1 LLPQEHPC
9 SQRLRSLIIFN
20 QVSQSSRLTVD
31 KISRVHAALEDF
43 DKYTSILKICAPLH
57 SPFLEQLACQS
68 RTNDNTNGLCPR
80 ASPSGAFRSV
90 SASPEASI
98 HTTSGLSPV
107 VVPLRRR
114 YPPSASAK
122 AATTV
127 LKPLDDL
134 LENVFVQS
142 RVIIQS
148 TPLHPASSKISYRR
162 LTFAV
167 SQKPY
172 SWNWDVLAT
181 WARSLCAVNKP
192 LSWKTPLRQAS
203 LERPYGPD
211 ATSSSARGSV
221 YTVRSSDLSSF
232 TVVNAGLCAWK
243 ISEGLSFLRRL
254 FDFLTP
260 DILLLS
266 LPIHTIASTASSLS
280 TPLPGNTQS
289 TGSPLSP
296 FYASLLHHKRSKNLT
311 NDIVCIPNL
320 AWTFQSWT
328 EAWAAGILL
337 GGLLQHLSLYP
348 ADSLPGQ
355 LLRQFLQ
362 SIHQCLLATLTF
374 EEQMDVHAGVTAGTP
389 VSNLHH
395 LFQPVALKIFCS
407 PLLLFAVGRFSS
419 CEAGYELL
427 TSMGL
432 TEAIFQLL
440 EQPTTSGV
448 HRPLEVKINLNRQTL
463 LLLKILLASS
473 SFASNEGFGQRLLA
487 SAFRYGTESVRLF
500 AVKFIRLILRMGLRA
515 DPEICISFLLR
526 SLLDSS
532 NPVVEEAI
540 DVLEEACEVGGSN
553 LQVINEYCNGS
564 GDPAVLMMVT
574 KKFGDH
580 MTSGA
585 AMGIEKCRLLN
596 LPLLLLTPEAG
607 LAGHRIFASLLST
620 PSVFHRFLEFPSIP
634 PASNLVYW
642 MLSAWRQFY
651 NERYA
656 VDLQHQFS
664 ALFQPRRFDGRSAK
678 ATEAPFPSCPV
689 CGLQVKSILQSMG
702 ASTTKVS
709 CLHRS
714 GGRLPD
720 VADSYESDL
729 DLLMRP
735 SNTTSTLKSLL
746 ACIGDEAEKM
756 ETLVVATHSLSV
768 GSAPSYLFAE
778 YDGPVVPMHLYSCL
792 AMHDAG
798 FDLLCDR
805 GGLEELVNVLAS
817 YIAFCQSTAPSDQSS
832 IPTNSSIQA
841 AIWALSHVLVTQRGS
856 NWSRAT
862 FVVGDLTR
870 IFFLAKS
877 MSVRGTAWLGLCFI
891 ASSQCGADLISRF
904 GNPPKPEP
912 PQPLPTW
919 CVVRTRRFRHSSPLL
934 SRKTLRLSPKLD
946 HRNLTLLHNPKN
958 FSALKPTFANLPSR
972 KISAPLL
979 SNEERSAVLY
989 ATSEQTQELFE
1000 RRYVPMMCS
1009 DSHPPANS
1017 QPQYHQALLSS
1028 NAASSLPRPSSRWLT
1043 QFPSV
1048 TTTQSVLRPAVNI
1061 FKALSIK
1068 SRSFR
1073 SAGSK
1078 SSGLSSN
1085 QAPEQQQALGIS
1097 KEEVVFTTTNIT
1109 PIGDSI
1115 DEFLMSA
1122 HVATPHGMRE
1132 VVSDGRLEDSQQY
1145 DWALTRVLNRS
1156 AISDAA
1162 LGRLLKRK
1170 INADFDLPPSLQETI
1185 KAVQQRSSAQVPGFD
1200 AVLPKICKHGGPLPG
1215 DMESRTGPPGFQGYQ
1230 NRSSLQGKRNRQLG
1244 GISLL
1249 NIAGN
1254 ILARVPL
1261 NRFNSCLEQGL
1272 LAESHCGFRVHC
1284 GINVQRH
1291 ALSPHLPQCFT
1302 LRPPPRYR
1310 SDFHH
1315 QLESQNITLHSVWP
1329 RNNAAMDVSPTDFPT
1344 PTADFYFRG
1353 IVLPSDLRLLSDVCL
1368 SALGNSQPSLQSS
1381 PVPPNEIEL
1390 ATQLKMLKSDERQQR
1405 LNGFC
1410 SRPSG
1415 GPPKKE
1421 RTGSSTVPLKNGFTG
1436 LAEGDYTLLNSESPT
1451 AVVAIGSSDN
1461 IRTSTIGPGV

>member
-1 LLPQEHPC
+1 MRPETGFTSPSVERLVGDLQQEPLKLAETLLRQCLTDFSPVFACRDPLSGVSCKKEATNQDKGVSDYEACPNSHFLGLCQVIVTRLNVLVLLSRSVFTRLRHAAPRLRRVFLVAVYRVLSLALCNGQRSVRCAGIRCLRHYVRSDGDVDLLLANRLDLFITRCFDLSYESSLPTAESSECSRQKIARANPSSPSQLPQQMILDYQLPTLFGNRLIRPAFRRRILPGNRLPRSASEDRTDMLRFAPAVTTKTSLQDCVSNVTIGHISASSERLQVLKLAYHILRLAPRNFPTALVQALVSSCLTPLQGATASSVVDRVMGAGNVLAAVNVNNRSGVPTHPPPAEAPALLPVSRTASKYEAVADDPHIHACLLILVEFVLSQSSRGPSTPPFTAAKTSSSCPSPFHHQTLLALRNCAKCIQHVFFSDPASCENIKHPVLMLETLLLVLINLADGALGRRLIGSDVFQKFLVPFTTGFPLVSIPRSAFDIYPDIITFSMSAVILLLRSWPGIFYFLSREGQKCLCTMTHSLNIGSSKLRLRILCLLYSLLPGIPFPHLSTTAVGTVTQQLLQQRKFQQQYQLDASHLVRALRTALPNAIPEPFPNLDSDFVVDEGCRLFGRPRHRLCASFGGGGTSLIEAHTSLLVCLLTNAGLLEGLVSAAGDTNPLASSAAAQLLGFLAYKSSTLLPQEHPC

-114 YPPSASAK
+114 HPPSASAK

-192 LSWKTPLRQAS
+192 LSWKTPLRQA
-203 LERPYGPD
+203 
-211 ATSSSARGSV
+211 
-221 YTVRSSDLSSF
+221 
-232 TVVNAGLCAWK
+232 
-243 ISEGLSFLRRL
+243 FLRRL

-642 MLSAWRQFY
+642 MLSAWRQVT
-651 NERYA
+651 A
-656 VDLQHQFS
+656 
-664 ALFQPRRFDGRSAK
+664 
-678 ATEAPFPSCPV
+678 C
-689 CGLQVKSILQSMG
+689 LQV
-702 ASTTKVS
+702 
-709 CLHRS
+709 
-714 GGRLPD
+714 
-720 VADSYESDL
+720 Y
-729 DLLMRP
+729 
-735 SNTTSTLKSLL
+735 
-746 ACIGDEAEKM
+746 
-756 ETLVVATHSLSV
+756 
-768 GSAPSYLFAE
+768 
-778 YDGPVVPMHLYSCL
+778 
-792 AMHDAG
+792 
-798 FDLLCDR
+798 
-805 GGLEELVNVLAS
+805 
-817 YIAFCQSTAPSDQSS
+817 
-832 IPTNSSIQA
+832 
-841 AIWALSHVLVTQRGS
+841 
-856 NWSRAT
+856 
-862 FVVGDLTR
+862 
-870 IFFLAKS
+870 
-877 MSVRGTAWLGLCFI
+877 
-891 ASSQCGADLISRF
+891 
-904 GNPPKPEP
+904 
-912 PQPLPTW
+912 
-919 CVVRTRRFRHSSPLL
+919 
-934 SRKTLRLSPKLD
+934 
-946 HRNLTLLHNPKN
+946 
-958 FSALKPTFANLPSR
+958 
-972 KISAPLL
+972 
-979 SNEERSAVLY
+979 
-989 ATSEQTQELFE
+989 
-1000 RRYVPMMCS
+1000 
-1009 DSHPPANS
+1009 
-1017 QPQYHQALLSS
+1017 
-1028 NAASSLPRPSSRWLT
+1028 
-1043 QFPSV
+1043 
-1048 TTTQSVLRPAVNI
+1048 
-1061 FKALSIK
+1061 
-1068 SRSFR
+1068 
-1073 SAGSK
+1073 
-1078 SSGLSSN
+1078 
-1085 QAPEQQQALGIS
+1085 
-1097 KEEVVFTTTNIT
+1097 
-1109 PIGDSI
+1109 
-1115 DEFLMSA
+1115 
-1122 HVATPHGMRE
+1122 
-1132 VVSDGRLEDSQQY
+1132 
-1145 DWALTRVLNRS
+1145 
-1156 AISDAA
+1156 
-1162 LGRLLKRK
+1162 
-1170 INADFDLPPSLQETI
+1170 
-1185 KAVQQRSSAQVPGFD
+1185 
-1200 AVLPKICKHGGPLPG
+1200 
-1215 DMESRTGPPGFQGYQ
+1215 
-1230 NRSSLQGKRNRQLG
+1230 
-1244 GISLL
+1244 
-1249 NIAGN
+1249 
-1254 ILARVPL
+1254 
-1261 NRFNSCLEQGL
+1261 
-1272 LAESHCGFRVHC
+1272 
-1284 GINVQRH
+1284 
-1291 ALSPHLPQCFT
+1291 
-1302 LRPPPRYR
+1302 
-1310 SDFHH
+1310 
-1315 QLESQNITLHSVWP
+1315 
-1329 RNNAAMDVSPTDFPT
+1329 
-1344 PTADFYFRG
+1344 
-1353 IVLPSDLRLLSDVCL
+1353 
-1368 SALGNSQPSLQSS
+1368 
-1381 PVPPNEIEL
+1381 
-1390 ATQLKMLKSDERQQR
+1390 
-1405 LNGFC
+1405 
-1410 SRPSG
+1410 
-1415 GPPKKE
+1415 
-1421 RTGSSTVPLKNGFTG
+1421 
-1436 LAEGDYTLLNSESPT
+1436 
-1451 AVVAIGSSDN
+1451 
-1461 IRTSTIGPGV
+1461 